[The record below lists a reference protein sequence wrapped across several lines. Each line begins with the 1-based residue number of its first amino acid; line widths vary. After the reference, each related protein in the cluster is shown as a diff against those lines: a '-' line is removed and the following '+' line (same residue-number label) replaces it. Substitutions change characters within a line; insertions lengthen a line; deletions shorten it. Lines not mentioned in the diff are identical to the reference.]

1 MPFRTKRNGGKIVV
15 VNLQK
20 TRMDSHSDL
29 VIHARCDD
37 VMKIV
42 ANLLG
47 MDVEEKKLNLP
58 EGDDLLVIKESYR
71 PEPPPLSKFIV
82 KRIKK
87 ASYLSDEKQ
96 TLDYSNCSK
105 NSASE
110 FLNQDIQ
117 NGNSAIKNSPSD
129 CLNQD
134 IQNGDSVI
142 KNSDLSALKQE
153 CL

>member
-87 ASYLSDEKQ
+87 APYLSDEKQ